1 MTAINVKAIP
11 LDLAK
16 FILAIQ
22 GQIKSDKCKGVFSQ
36 SQAVIHIIREYKK
49 LIEK

>member
-1 MTAINVKAIP
+1 MTAINVKGIP
-11 LDLAK
+11 EDLSK
-16 FILAIQ
+16 FILRVQ
-22 GQIKSDKCKGVFSQ
+22 CQVKGQKSLGKYSQ

>member
-11 LDLAK
+11 QDVAK
-16 FILAIQ
+16 FVLQIQ
-22 GQIKSDKCKGVFSQ
+22 GQIRTQKCSAQFSQ

-49 LIEK
+49 LTEK